1 MLVSKF
7 DKLALPVLELV
18 IFLLQL
24 EDSRYVKASVD
35 PCYTN
40 SSIRQERFKMLND
53 LIFSHVRRQPA
64 SKESKVACGDPTLIN
79 GLMDSVNLPRDP
91 NLGMNED
98 KVQQNDM
105 QRNINA
111 D

>member
-1 MLVSKF
+1 MIAVHEHGGIVTLKTM
-7 DKLALPVLELV
+7 VLDGRNIRLRV
-18 IFLLQL
+18 IL
-24 EDSRYVKASVD
+24 DH
-35 PCYTN
+35 N
-40 SSIRQERFKMLND
+40 
-53 LIFSHVRRQPA
+53 LILSHVRRQPA